1 MADGFAGLI
10 AAPVTAMGADG
21 SVHLEFAGLIA
32 APVTAMGADGSVHLD
47 AVDAQAAALAANGVA
62 GAFVCGTTGEGVS
75 LSAEERMAVAAR
87 WRQAAAKG
95 FRVIVH
101 VGHQS
106 TVEARR
112 LAEHAERIGAD
123 AVAAAGPCF
132 FKPATLDHFIDYLAE
147 IAAATALP
155 FYYYHIPSMTGVNV
169 KLSELLAR
177 GGKRIPTFAGAKFT
191 HEDLMDFALA
201 LALDGGRY
209 ELLFGRDEFLLA
221 ALALGARG
229 AVGTTYGFAAPLYR
243 RIVAAFERG
252 DMPAARADQRRAMEM
267 IRTFRAFGGGP
278 AAAKGIMKLI
288 GLDAGPV
295 RPPLRSLTDAQLA
308 ELREQ
313 LDGQGF
319 FEYCN
324 RLG

>member
-1 MADGFAGLI
+1 MPD
-10 AAPVTAMGADG
+10 
-21 SVHLEFAGLIA
+21 EFAGLIA
-32 APVTAMGADGSVHLD
+32 APVTAMRADGAVNLD
-47 AVDAQAAALAANGVA
+47 IVEAQAAGLAANGVV

-75 LSAEERMAVAAR
+75 LAAEERMAVAAR
-87 WRQAAAKG
+87 WRQAAGEG

-106 TVEARR
+106 TAEARR

-132 FKPATLDHFIDYLAE
+132 FKPASLDHLIDYCAE

-155 FYYYHIPSMTGVNV
+155 FYYYHIPSMTGVHV
-169 KLSELLAR
+169 KLSELLAA
-177 GGKRIPTFAGAKFT
+177 GSERIPTLAGAKFT
-191 HEDLMDFALA
+191 HEDLMDFGLC
-201 LALDGGRY
+201 LALDGGRF

-229 AVGTTYGFAAPLYR
+229 AVGTTYGFAAPLYL

-252 DMPAARADQRRAMEM
+252 DMAAARSDQHRAMEM

-295 RPPLRSLTDAQLA
+295 RPPLRTLSDEQLAQL
-308 ELREQ
+308 RDQ

-324 RLG
+324 RVS